1 MKQIED
7 NILSIFKI
15 MFLERDMWEYVTDD
29 QKIKYFFIINRNL
42 SKKYPEKAQLLN
54 LKSINKVLAMDTW
67 YYFML
72 DKPYPKWFWSKSE
85 QIKEKPK
92 ITDKDFQLLVQ
103 KLGIKPGDVE
113 YLVTNFPEF
122 IKEELNYYKKLEKQ

>member
-1 MKQIED
+1 MADLRLVANAMFYKKNEWI
-7 NILSIFKI
+7 NIPEK
-15 MFLERDMWEYVTDD
+15 EKEEC
-29 QKIKYFFIINRNL
+29 FFIFNRYF

-54 LKSINKVLAMDTW
+54 LKSINKVVSMDTW

-85 QIKEKPK
+85 EVKEKPK
-92 ITDKDFQLLVQ
+92 ITDKDFQLLVN

-113 YLVTNFPEF
+113 YLINNFPEF
-122 IKEELNYYKKLEKQ
+122 IKDELNYYKKLEKQ